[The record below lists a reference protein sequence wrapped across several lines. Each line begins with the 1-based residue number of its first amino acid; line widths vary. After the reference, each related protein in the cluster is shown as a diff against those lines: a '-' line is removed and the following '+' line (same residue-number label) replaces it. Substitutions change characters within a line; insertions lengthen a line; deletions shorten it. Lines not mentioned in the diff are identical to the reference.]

1 MQFWLPDVSYYQGK
15 IDHEILKNKGNI
27 PAEIIKVGWGD
38 DIKSQDD
45 IYAHYNLAECKRLGI
60 PAAAYLYSYADT
72 DAHIKSEIRHMQRLT
87 AGFDVL
93 AHILDIEEWSNR
105 KFVKRACELWL
116 AAFPDTGIVYAGMA
130 YWRDPL
136 KGLQCKRW
144 VPAYGTNNGKR
155 QKEFE
160 PQIEKVGWQFTSRYH
175 LPGISGNVDMS
186 EWYGFPFVGMK
197 PTKIKQTR
205 RVVTKK
211 ELAAHFMKHFCIHA
225 DHGYTQ
231 AMEERTGGKTTEK
244 IYIYGKIFEV
254 PAGDFDCSGAVIK
267 AYELAGISCGG
278 ATYTGNM
285 RQCMVKSKN
294 FAFRSMSFIAQM
306 GDSYLYHDNKTGN
319 GHTAMCLSA
328 EPDVLM
334 EFSIN
339 EKGGIIGGKPGD
351 QLQHGEYDE
360 AYGRGESHLK
370 LYYDYPWS
378 GILQCINEEIAFV
391 VEADG
396 TITAPSKDDGF
407 TAGGEKDVEIVKP
420 EKTDTDL
427 AVEILFDVHGS
438 GDKRRKAL
446 GGRYDAA
453 QKEAQRLWNSPHER
467 TQAEKSYMK
476 KFGCKELI

>member
-1 MQFWLPDVSYYQGK
+1 MQFWLPDFSQWNGK
-15 IDHEILKNKGNI
+15 PDFEILKKII
-27 PAEIIKVGWGD
+27 PACIVRTGYGD

-45 IYAHYNLAECKRLGI
+45 VYAAYNLKECNRLGI
-60 PAAAYLYSYADT
+60 PVAGYLYSYADS
-72 DAHIKSEIRHMQRLT
+72 DAHLYSEIAHEKRVT
-87 AGFDVL
+87 KGFNVL
-93 AHILDIEEWSNR
+93 AHILDIEEWKNNR
-105 KFVKRACELWL
+105 YVKRACKLWL
-116 AAFPDTGIVYAGMA
+116 EAFPENGIVYAGKA
-130 YWRDPL
+130 YWNGPM
-136 KGLQCKRW
+136 KGLQCMRW

-160 PQIEKVGWQFTSRYH
+160 PNIEKVGWQFTSRYH
-175 LPGISGNVDMS
+175 LQGVNGNVDMS
-186 EWYGFPFVGMK
+186 EWYGFPFVGIK
-197 PTKIKQTR
+197 PIEIKKTR

-211 ELAAHFMKHFCIHA
+211 EVAALIMKHYCIH
-225 DHGYTQ
+225 DRHGYTQ
-231 AMEERTGGKTTEK
+231 NMALRNGGTETET
-244 IYIYGKIFEV
+244 IDIYGKKYTI
-254 PAGDFDCSGAVIK
+254 PAGDFDCSAAVINS
-267 AYELAGISCGG
+267 YEAAGISCGG

-294 FAFRSMSFIAQM
+294 FAWRSMNFIAQM
-306 GDSYLYHDNKTGN
+306 GDSYLNEKH
-319 GHTAMCLSA
+319 HTAMCLSA

-339 EKGGIIGGKPGD
+339 EKGTATGGKPGD
-351 QLQHGEYDE
+351 QLQKGEYDQ

-370 LYYDYPWS
+370 LYYDYPWN

-396 TITAPSKDDGF
+396 TIAAPSKDDGF

>member
-15 IDHEILKNKGNI
+15 IDHEKLKNKGNI

-87 AGFDVL
+87 AGFNVL

-116 AAFPDTGIVYAGMA
+116 AAFPDTGIVYAGLA

-197 PTKIKQTR
+197 PTQIKQTR

-211 ELAAHFMKHFCIHA
+211 ELAALYMKHFCIHA
-225 DHGYTQ
+225 GHGYTQ
-231 AMEERTGGKTTEK
+231 AMGERTGGKATEK
-244 IYIYGKIFEV
+244 IYIYGKMFEV

-285 RQCMVKSKN
+285 RQCMVESKN
-294 FAFRSMSFIAQM
+294 FAFRSMNFIAQM

-378 GILQCINEEIAFV
+378 GILQCINEEIAFI

-396 TITAPSKDDGF
+396 TITEPTTDDGF
-407 TAGGEKDVEIVKP
+407 TAGGEKEVKIVKP

>member
-15 IDHEILKNKGNI
+15 IDHEKLKNKGNI
-27 PAEIIKVGWGD
+27 PAEIIRVGWGD

-45 IYAHYNLAECKRLGI
+45 IYAYYNLTECKRLGI
-60 PAAAYLYSYADT
+60 PAAAYLYSYADS

-87 AGFDVL
+87 AGFDVE
-93 AHILDIEEWSNR
+93 AHILDCEEWEN
-105 KFVKRACELWL
+105 KEYVKRACELWL

-197 PTKIKQTR
+197 PTQIKQTR
-205 RVVTKK
+205 RAVTKK
-211 ELAAHFMKHFCIHA
+211 ELAAMFMKHFCIHA
-225 DHGYTQ
+225 GHGYTQ
-231 AMEERTGGKTTEK
+231 AMEERTGGKATEK
-244 IYIYGKIFEV
+244 IYIYGKMFEV

-294 FAFRSMSFIAQM
+294 FAFRSMNFIAQM

-396 TITAPSKDDGF
+396 TITEPTSDDGF
-407 TAGGEKDVEIVKP
+407 TAGGEKEVEIVKP

-453 QKEAQRLWNSPHER
+453 QKEAQRLWNSQHER
-467 TQAEKSYMK
+467 TQAEKAYMK
-476 KFGCKELI
+476 KFGCKDLI

>member
-1 MQFWLPDVSYYQGK
+1 MQFWLPDFSHWNGK
-15 IDHEILKNKGNI
+15 PDFEILKKII
-27 PAEIIKVGWGD
+27 PACIVRTGYGD

-45 IYAHYNLAECKRLGI
+45 VYAAYNLKECNRLGI
-60 PAAAYLYSYADT
+60 PVAGYLYSYADS
-72 DAHIKSEIRHMQRLT
+72 DAHLYSEIAHEKRVT
-87 AGFDVL
+87 KGFNVL
-93 AHILDIEEWSNR
+93 AHILDIEEWKNNR
-105 KFVKRACELWL
+105 YVKRACKLWL
-116 AAFPDTGIVYAGMA
+116 EAFPENGIVYAGKA
-130 YWRDPL
+130 YWNGPM
-136 KGLQCKRW
+136 KGLQCMRW

-160 PQIEKVGWQFTSRYH
+160 PNIEKVGWQFTSRYH
-175 LPGISGNVDMS
+175 LQGVNGNVDMS
-186 EWYGFPFVGMK
+186 EWYGFPFVGIK
-197 PTKIKQTR
+197 PIEIKKTR

-211 ELAAHFMKHFCIHA
+211 EVAALIMKHYCIH
-225 DHGYTQ
+225 DRHGYTQ
-231 AMEERTGGKTTEK
+231 DMALRNGGKETET
-244 IYIYGKIFEV
+244 IDIYGKKYTI
-254 PAGDFDCSGAVIK
+254 PAGDFDCSAAVINS
-267 AYELAGISCGG
+267 YEAAGISCGG

-294 FAFRSMSFIAQM
+294 FAWRSMNFIAQM
-306 GDSYLYHDNKTGN
+306 GDSYLNEKH
-319 GHTAMCLSA
+319 HTAMCLSA

-339 EKGGIIGGKPGD
+339 EKGTATGGKPGD
-351 QLQHGEYDE
+351 QLQKGEYDQ

-370 LYYDYPWS
+370 LYYDYPWN
-378 GILQCINEEIAFV
+378 GILQCINEEIAFI

-467 TQAEKSYMK
+467 TQAEKAYFK
-476 KFGCKELI
+476 KFGCKDLI